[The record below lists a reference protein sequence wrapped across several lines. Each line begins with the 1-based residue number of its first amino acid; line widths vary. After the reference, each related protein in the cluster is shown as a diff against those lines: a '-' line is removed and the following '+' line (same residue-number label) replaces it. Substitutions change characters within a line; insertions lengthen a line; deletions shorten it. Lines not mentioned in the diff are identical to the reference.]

1 MSAKPQSLFTE
12 ATAQTLEQQL
22 DQLAAL
28 PKGHT
33 LRALIERLRPRIK
46 AAQAAG
52 YTYEEMVSTLEAG
65 GVHITS
71 NTLKQ
76 YLREPRTA
84 VETGKELPSPTEFA
98 RATKRGPLTTVT
110 AKVSQ
115 QQPVAQAPT
124 KTDPLPVSPPAP
136 TPLATA
142 APGLSAPASAQAE
155 PSEETTVIAA
165 ATSQTEDKAQT
176 VPATHTQTLPKRLT
190 HTNGQGFQEMRSDDD
205 L

>member
-1 MSAKPQSLFTE
+1 MSAKPQSLYAE

-22 DQLAAL
+22 DQLSAM

-52 YTYEEMVSTLEAG
+52 YTYEEVVSTLEAG
-65 GVHITS
+65 GVHITV

-76 YLREPRTA
+76 YLREPRTE
-84 VETGKELPSPTEFA
+84 VETGKGQPLPTESA
-98 RATKRGPLTTVT
+98 RATKRSSMTTAT

-115 QQPVAQAPT
+115 QQRVSQAPT
-124 KTDPLPVSPPAP
+124 KTDPLPVSHRAP
-136 TPLATA
+136 TSLATA
-142 APGLSAPASAQAE
+142 APSLSALATPQAE
-155 PSEETTVIAA
+155 PSEDITAIAA
-165 ATSQTEDKAQT
+165 ATQTEDKTQT
-176 VPATHTQTLPKRLT
+176 AATTNTQTLPMRLT